1 MSDLAKEILNAP
13 LGTILILAG
22 LAFLAI
28 GIVGKIKGK
37 IEPGTWGR
45 VLAGI
50 AGLVFLGIGLA
61 MHLGGEEKEGNDE
74 EPEKLPTINLSI
86 ARFSADP
93 LRIQSGEQ
101 STLSWETRNASEVTI
116 EGIGD
121 VAETGS
127 TGVSPRR
134 TTTYELTASD
144 GAGGTKTAR
153 LTVQVSKD
161 TTEAS
166 APTISAFVVKPDQI
180 KKGECTLLGWRT
192 SGAVSVELRPGGTV
206 ALSGSQEIRPLKS
219 TRYTLIARNSQ
230 GRTAEQTVT
239 VTVKQTSSS
248 RIHTKGRTVIQG
260 NWLCDLDS
268 GKGRRSREGSDF
280 FWQDRTPQRLLVPYN
295 NARFRVLGR
304 KNFDSVSHDDLRC

>member
-219 TRYTLIARNSQ
+219 TPLYPDRPEQPGQDCRANRHGYRQADVQFSHPYQRSNGHPGELALRPRFGQ
-230 GRTAEQTVT
+230 GPKKPRGLGLLLAGSNPTAP
-239 VTVKQTSSS
+239 
-248 RIHTKGRTVIQG
+248 
-260 NWLCDLDS
+260 S
-268 GKGRRSREGSDF
+268 GPL
-280 FWQDRTPQRLLVPYN
+280 QQRQIPGLGQEELRL
-295 NARFRVLGR
+295 RFPR
-304 KNFDSVSHDDLRC
+304 